1 MLRPIGPLFLVDTH
15 KRLLIVCVLQNQNKA
30 KILSKM
36 TGFQKGI
43 GEFPNLL
50 SFFKFLGF
58 GFAHFAKKTWKN
70 LGILIKLTSCRMCS
84 RKDISEP

>member
-58 GFAHFAKKTWKN
+58 GFVHFAKKNMEKLRNTYKTY
-70 LGILIKLTSCRMCS
+70 ILSYVFTKRYI
-84 RKDISEP
+84 